1 MTHPK
6 LDVAVIG
13 GGIMGL
19 AHGWM
24 ASRQG
29 LRVGLFERNPAAAG
43 ASIRNFGMVWPI
55 GQTAGE
61 RYETAL
67 RSRDLWLEL
76 AQRGVIE
83 ASECGSVHLAHHD
96 DEWRVL
102 QEFAALGQHSCHLLN
117 AAETLRKAPIANP
130 DGLRGGLW
138 SPTELRVNPRIVNR
152 QIAHWLATEFGV
164 GVHFQTPVIDVRS
177 GQLTT
182 STGRTWTADKIIVC
196 SGSDLRSL
204 YPRQFAASGLKL
216 CKLQMLQTRRY
227 TDLPQDAHIASGLT
241 LRHYTSFEDCPSLP
255 ELKQRVAD
263 ENPLL
268 DQYGIHVMATRRST
282 GELTLGDS
290 HEYDEDITA
299 FDKSEIDDLIVSE
312 LQKILVLPDWAITE
326 RWHGIYAKHPTDAV
340 YVDSPEPGV
349 HLCVGPGGAG
359 MTMSFGLAS
368 QLWNEWS

>member
-138 SPTELRVNPRIVNR
+138 SPTELRVNPRISNR
-152 QIAHWLATEFGV
+152 
-164 GVHFQTPVIDVRS
+164 
-177 GQLTT
+177 
-182 STGRTWTADKIIVC
+182 
-196 SGSDLRSL
+196 
-204 YPRQFAASGLKL
+204 AA
-216 CKLQMLQTRRY
+216 
-227 TDLPQDAHIASGLT
+227 
-241 LRHYTSFEDCPSLP
+241 
-255 ELKQRVAD
+255 
-263 ENPLL
+263 
-268 DQYGIHVMATRRST
+268 
-282 GELTLGDS
+282 
-290 HEYDEDITA
+290 
-299 FDKSEIDDLIVSE
+299 
-312 LQKILVLPDWAITE
+312 
-326 RWHGIYAKHPTDAV
+326 
-340 YVDSPEPGV
+340 
-349 HLCVGPGGAG
+349 
-359 MTMSFGLAS
+359 
-368 QLWNEWS
+368 